1 MKIGFVQANLDADGA
16 EEQQDDSKHG
26 LDTLMIADNG
36 RAQ

>member
-1 MKIGFVQANLDADGA
+1 MKIGFVQAKLDADGT
-16 EEQQDDSKHG
+16 EEPDDSRHS

>member
-16 EEQQDDSKHG
+16 EEQDDSKHS

>member
-1 MKIGFVQANLDADGA
+1 MKIGLVQANLDADGA
-16 EEQQDDSKHG
+16 EEQDDPKHS